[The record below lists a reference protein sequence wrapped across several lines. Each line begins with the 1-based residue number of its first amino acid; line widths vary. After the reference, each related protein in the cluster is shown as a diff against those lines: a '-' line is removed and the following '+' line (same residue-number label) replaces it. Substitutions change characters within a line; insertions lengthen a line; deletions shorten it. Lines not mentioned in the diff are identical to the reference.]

1 MVCNARPADRRPEGA
16 ALETADDCAV
26 DLDAPLDQREPVL
39 EERGLRWGAPRR
51 QRPRHGS
58 AQGHQMH
65 GEHPCGVGGLSRC
78 SFGLA
83 PNMNG
88 RKSVRPF
95 VEP

>member
-58 AQGHQMH
+58 AQGHQCMASIH
-65 GEHPCGVGGLSRC
+65 AASAA
-78 SFGLA
+78 LA
-83 PNMNG
+83 G
-88 RKSVRPF
+88 ARSVWLA
-95 VEP
+95 V